1 MFAART
7 LQSIAWKLKLN
18 LVMDAAHVETGGDGE
33 ETMVDSRFKLSAATC
48 LALAVLSV
56 PVAAQTGTASNL
68 SDGKVKIGV
77 LTDIAG
83 PTAMANGR
91 GSVIAAEMAAEDFGA
106 GLNVEVISADHQGKP
121 DIGSQIAARW
131 FDLEGVDVIADMQG
145 SPIGFAVQ
153 NVAARNSK
161 IMLLSGSTSSDFN
174 GKACSPLT
182 VQWTV
187 DTYNLAQGAAKAVIE
202 AGGNRWYFLT
212 VDQAYGHALTR
223 DTSEQVQRN
232 GGQVVGN
239 SVFPPN
245 TSDFASFLLTASNA
259 GADVIAI
266 AASSGD
272 TVTALKQAD
281 EFGLSAKAK
290 IVPLQSVLTDVH
302 AVGLNIAHDAYEVS
316 PFYWDRTPETR
327 AWAAR
332 FYAKA
337 KIMPTGF
344 HAGVYSSVAHY
355 LRAVKAT
362 GTDNGPT
369 VMKQMQ
375 AERVHDFF
383 AADGYIRADRKMIH
397 DMYLLQVK
405 KPGESKG
412 GWDLYKVLQTLPGE
426 KVNRPL
432 SESQCPLAK
441 N

>member
-1 MFAART
+1 MVHSRVHSCAA
-7 LQSIAWKLKLN
+7 
-18 LVMDAAHVETGGDGE
+18 V
-33 ETMVDSRFKLSAATC
+33 C
-48 LALAVLSV
+48 LALAVSV
-56 PVAAQTGTASNL
+56 ASAVAQTAGGTPNL
-68 SDGKVKIGV
+68 SGGKVKIGV

-83 PTAMANGR
+83 PTALANGK

-131 FDLEGVDVIADMQG
+131 FDVEGVDAISDMQG

-153 NVAARNSK
+153 NLAAQKNK

-187 DTYNLAQGAAKAVIE
+187 DTYNLAKGAAKAVTE
-202 AGGNRWYFLT
+202 AGGTKWYFLT

-223 DTSEQVQRN
+223 DTLEQLKLN

-259 GADVIAI
+259 GANVIAI

-290 IVPLQSVLTDVH
+290 VIPLQSVLTDMH
-302 AVGLNIAHDAYEVS
+302 AVGLKIAHDAYEVS

-327 AWAAR
+327 AWAER

-337 KIMPTGF
+337 KIMPTSF

-355 LRAVKAT
+355 LKAVKAT
-362 GTDNGPT
+362 GTDDAPT
-369 VMKQMQ
+369 VMRQMEK
-375 AERVHDFF
+375 ERVHDFF
-383 AADGYIRADRKMIH
+383 ASDGYIRADRKMIH

-405 KPGESKG
+405 KPGENKG
-412 GWDLYKVLQTLPGE
+412 DWDLYNVVQTLPGE
-426 KVNRPL
+426 SVNRPL
-432 SESQCPLAK
+432 AESQCPLVK
-441 N
+441 K